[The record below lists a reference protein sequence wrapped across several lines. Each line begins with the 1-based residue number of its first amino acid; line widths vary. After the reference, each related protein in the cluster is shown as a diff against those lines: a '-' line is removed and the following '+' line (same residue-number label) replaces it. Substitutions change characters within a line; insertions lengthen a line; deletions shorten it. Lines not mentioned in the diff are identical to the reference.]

1 MNSIRKVFVG
11 RSGIRA
17 GWRLLIFLAMSQA
30 IVKLLYV
37 AMERTFHYK
46 EPEGWYAY
54 DFIVEGVLSMVALL
68 AAGDLMRRIER
79 RSFRQYGLPLRGAF
93 GKMFWRGMLW
103 GLASSSVMLL
113 LILALHGASVEGF
126 ALRGQ
131 ALATSALAWG
141 AAFILVGLVE
151 EFSFRGYPLFTL
163 CTGMGFW
170 PSAVLLSVLFG
181 AVHYFGKPME
191 TWSDAVSII
200 FWGILWSL
208 SLRRTGSLWF
218 AIGFHAMSDYADMV
232 LFAQPNTGNQGMPLH
247 GHLLQVTYT
256 GPDWLTGG
264 VRGSEASLLEFAI
277 LAAMFV
283 IFLRRYPKAK
293 FPLNE

>member
-1 MNSIRKVFVG
+1 
-11 RSGIRA
+11 
-17 GWRLLIFLAMSQA
+17 
-30 IVKLLYV
+30 
-37 AMERTFHYK
+37 
-46 EPEGWYAY
+46 
-54 DFIVEGVLSMVALL
+54 
-68 AAGDLMRRIER
+68 
-79 RSFRQYGLPLRGAF
+79 
-93 GKMFWRGMLW
+93 MFWLGMLW
-103 GLASSSVMLL
+103 GLASSSVMLV
-113 LILALHGASVEGF
+113 LIVALHGARVEGL
-126 ALRGQ
+126 ASHGQ
-131 ALATSALAWG
+131 ELAKSALAWG

-163 CTGMGFW
+163 TTGMGFW
-170 PSAVLLSVLFG
+170 PSVVLLSVLFG

-191 TWSDAVSII
+191 NWSDAVSII

-232 LFAQPNTGNQGMPLH
+232 LFAQPNTGNQGKPLH
-247 GHLLQVTYT
+247 GHLLQITYS

-283 IFLRRYPKAK
+283 IFLKLYPRAK
-293 FPLNE
+293 FPLHENGHR